1 MVRPSFLLLLPLAAA
16 LALASPASAAISI
29 GQSFAG
35 EATYYGA
42 GNDNRGACGGN
53 GKPTGPGGITTVAI
67 NSQQWCVSSILDPPH
82 PLFFLPPPP
91 LPAHSRA
98 PSLSKTRTHSITLRE
113 GGNNCG
119 ICIEGRGTGVGAG
132 GNPVGKFFAAVNNL
146 CPECK
151 YGDVDFAMNGDG
163 RWKVEWKRVDCA
175 SKTGRRL
182 LQANADTAA
191 FLDMLKGNSSSS
203 SSSSAA
209 ASSPSS
215 SGVQAVVGALAPAA
229 SKVVESVPVA
239 TVDRVKG
246 AAASVAGPLL
256 SKGSRKMMAST
267 SSYDFSSSSVAELA
281 SSPSSAGFESVL
293 GAFAPAAQ
301 ILAPTVQRVA
311 DSLSEE
317 TVSKV
322 RDAASSVA
330 ESVSKSLNSRKL
342 MDAAE

>member
-1 MVRPSFLLLLPLAAA
+1 MFRPSLLLPVAVAA
-16 LALASPASAAISI
+16 LLASTASAAISV
-29 GQSFAG
+29 GQSFMG

-53 GKPTGPGGITTVAI
+53 GKPTGPGGIATVAI
-67 NSQQWCVSSILDPPH
+67 NSQQW
-82 PLFFLPPPP
+82 
-91 LPAHSRA
+91 
-98 PSLSKTRTHSITLRE
+98 E

-151 YGDVDFAMNGDG
+151 YGDVDFAANGDG

-175 SKTGRRL
+175 SKSGRK
-182 LQANADTAA
+182 LQQAIADTSA
-191 FLDMLKGNSSSS
+191 FFDAIKGNSSSS
-203 SSSSAA
+203 SSSSSSVSSA
-209 ASSPSS
+209 AS
-215 SGVQAVVGALAPAA
+215 ALAPAA
-229 SKVVESVPVA
+229 AKVVEAVPAA
-239 TVDRVKG
+239 TVDKVKG
-246 AAASVAGPLL
+246 TVASVAPLAGSFL
-256 SKGSRKMMAST
+256 SKGSGSRKMMAST
-267 SSYDFSSSSVAELA
+267 PSSDFSSSVAELA

-301 ILAPTVQRVA
+301 MLAPTIQKVA

-317 TVSKV
+317 TVAKV

-330 ESVSKSLNSRKL
+330 ESVSKSLGGSRKL
-342 MDAAE
+342 MMEVAE

>member
-1 MVRPSFLLLLPLAAA
+1 MFSRSFLA
-16 LALASPASAAISI
+16 LALALVAAALLLASPAAAEISI

-35 EATYYGA
+35 DATYYGA
-42 GNDNRGACGGN
+42 GNDRRSACGGN

-67 NSQQWCVSSILDPPH
+67 NSRQW
-82 PLFFLPPPP
+82 
-91 LPAHSRA
+91 
-98 PSLSKTRTHSITLRE
+98 E

-151 YGDVDFAMNGDG
+151 YGDIDFALNGDG

-175 SKTGRRL
+175 SKSGRKL

-191 FLDMLKGNSSSS
+191 FLDMLRGNSSSS
-203 SSSSAA
+203 SASA
-209 ASSPSS
+209 PSS
-215 SGVQAVVGALAPAA
+215 SGGLQAVVGAVAPAA
-229 SKVVESVPVA
+229 AKVVENVPSS
-239 TVDRVKG
+239 TVDKVKD
-246 AAASVAGPLL
+246 AAASVASSFAARTG
-256 SKGSRKMMAST
+256 GSRKMMAS
-267 SSYDFSSSSVAELA
+267 SDFSSLSSVAELA
-281 SSPSSAGFESVL
+281 AAPSSAGFESVL

-301 ILAPTVQRVA
+301 ILAPTVRKVA

-322 RDAASSVA
+322 RDAAASVA
-330 ESVSKSLNSRKL
+330 ESVSKSLGS
-342 MDAAE
+342 

>member
-1 MVRPSFLLLLPLAAA
+1 MLSRSSLVLAN
-16 LALASPASAAISI
+16 LALAHVVVVATALAPTASAAISV

-35 EATYYGA
+35 DATYYGA
-42 GNDNRGACGGN
+42 GNDRRGACGGN

-67 NSQQWCVSSILDPPH
+67 NSQQW
-82 PLFFLPPPP
+82 
-91 LPAHSRA
+91 
-98 PSLSKTRTHSITLRE
+98 E

-132 GNPVGKFFAAVNNL
+132 GNPVGTFFAAVNNL

-151 YGDVDFAMNGDG
+151 YGDIDFAMNGDG

-175 SKTGRRL
+175 SKSGRKL

-191 FLDMLKGNSSSS
+191 FLDMLRGGGNS

-209 ASSPSS
+209 AAAAPSS
-215 SGVQAVVGALAPAA
+215 SGVQAVVGAFAPAA
-229 SKVVESVPVA
+229 AKVVENVPA
-239 TVDRVKG
+239 STVDKVKD
-246 AAASVAGPLL
+246 AAASVASSFAASRAG
-256 SKGSRKMMAST
+256 SGSRRMMASP
-267 SSYDFSSSSVAELA
+267 SSSDLSSSPLSSVAELA
-281 SSPSSAGFESVL
+281 ASPSSAGFESVL

-301 ILAPTVQRVA
+301 ILAPTVRKVA

-330 ESVSKSLNSRKL
+330 ESVSKSLNSRK
-342 MDAAE
+342 MMEAAA

>member
-1 MVRPSFLLLLPLAAA
+1 MFRPSFVLLLLSAAA
-16 LALASPASAAISI
+16 LALSSSPASAAISV

-67 NSQQWCVSSILDPPH
+67 NSQQW
-82 PLFFLPPPP
+82 
-91 LPAHSRA
+91 
-98 PSLSKTRTHSITLRE
+98 E

-175 SKTGRRL
+175 SKTGRKL
-182 LQANADTAA
+182 MQANADTAA
-191 FLDMLKGNSSSS
+191 FLDMLRGNAST
-203 SSSSAA
+203 SSAADA

-215 SGVQAVVGALAPAA
+215 SSSAAAVVGALAPAA
-229 SKVVESVPVA
+229 AKAVEAVPA
-239 TVDRVKG
+239 STVDKVKG

-256 SKGSRKMMAST
+256 AKSAGSRKMMASA
-267 SSYDFSSSSVAELA
+267 DLSSSSVAELA
-281 SSPSSAGFESVL
+281 ASPSSAGFEAIL

-301 ILAPTVQRVA
+301 ILAPTVEKVA
-311 DSLSEE
+311 ESLSED

-330 ESVSKSLNSRKL
+330 ESLSKSLNSRR
-342 MDAAE
+342 MMAVEVAE